1 MKIDYE
7 KPELLEAEFGKFI
20 TGSSGVPGGDSSGK
34 GEDGDDL

>member
-20 TGSSGVPGGDSSGK
+20 TGSSMPGGESAGK
-34 GEDGDDL
+34 GDDDDL

>member
-20 TGSSGVPGGDSSGK
+20 TGNSMPGGESSGK
-34 GEDGDDL
+34 GDDGDDL